1 MSRNIL
7 IALILIALVVVLLL
21 INAGDRMTLDLLIT
35 EWKRASTSMVL
46 LGFTGLGVIIGILLR

>member
-7 IALILIALVVVLLL
+7 IALILIALVVVVLL

-46 LGFTGLGVIIGILLR
+46 LSFTGVGVIIGVLLR

>member
-46 LGFTGLGVIIGILLR
+46 LSFTGIGVIIGVLLR